1 MAWHWKPAIALSVSS
16 ASAEGDSNKNKTSTK
31 PSKIE
36 TSPGLDG
43 SRVFMNN
50 KDALT
55 VTVDHPK
62 GEWEL
67 IPYKGGKVKSTADP
81 SKHVITEQN

>member
-1 MAWHWKPAIALSVSS
+1 M
-16 ASAEGDSNKNKTSTK
+16 
-31 PSKIE
+31 E

-62 GEWEL
+62 EWEL

-81 SKHVITEQN
+81 SKDVITEQYI

>member
-1 MAWHWKPAIALSVSS
+1 M
-16 ASAEGDSNKNKTSTK
+16 
-31 PSKIE
+31 E

-62 GEWEL
+62 GWEP

-81 SKHVITEQN
+81 SKDVITEQYFNNLICHCLFKVFRYSFLFIVVIVILILLKTTF

>member
-1 MAWHWKPAIALSVSS
+1 
-16 ASAEGDSNKNKTSTK
+16 
-31 PSKIE
+31 
-36 TSPGLDG
+36 
-43 SRVFMNN
+43 MNN

>member
-1 MAWHWKPAIALSVSS
+1 M
-16 ASAEGDSNKNKTSTK
+16 
-31 PSKIE
+31 E

-62 GEWEL
+62 EGEL

-81 SKHVITEQN
+81 SKDVITEQYFNLICHCLFKVFRYSFLFIVVIVISILLKTTF

>member
-1 MAWHWKPAIALSVSS
+1 MK
-16 ASAEGDSNKNKTSTK
+16 
-31 PSKIE
+31 

-62 GEWEL
+62 EWEL

-81 SKHVITEQN
+81 SKDVITEQYLI